1 MKKKKKWIWISLLA
15 LVLILFGL
23 QRYYVYVTQ
32 DQRKEEAF
40 AIQAAQEQ
48 LGITSPDELRKYVWG
63 GRKALTTSTG
73 P

>member
-1 MKKKKKWIWISLLA
+1 M

-32 DQRKEEAF
+32 DQRKEEAL
-40 AIQAAQEQ
+40 AIQAAQKQ
-48 LGITSPDELRKYVWG
+48 LGITSHDELRKYIWG
-63 GRKALTTSTG
+63 TKKALTISTG